1 MLLTGC
7 ISTAPP
13 AAAPT
18 TPAAP
23 PAPTTAPNG
32 TTVNVS
38 TPTQPCCPHETLW
51 QFLGVTG
58 GAKFLAGI
66 IERIRNRLGSVFP
79 GLESTPPVLAITDPK
94 MAASSNPAEAAAA
107 GAKAD
112 EDAAPQKIKAI
123 RYLATLGCAGCYP
136 GIEDAL
142 LESLDDCTEEVRY
155 EAAKALRELSGKPCS
170 TCKTKSCCSPK
181 VLKKLDEVAN
191 KMEKGCYKEPSA
203 RVRREARL
211 AMAGCGGSPPT
222 NEAPKEGPSEGPPGS
237 PQPVTASESAPN
249 GGEGGQAGAVASTS
263 AERASPSSSN
273 AIAGRSGAAG
283 QPRVAI
289 LPADSDCGCGQTQSV
304 VVQTTPAAKATHS
317 ATASTPAPALAPQQ
331 SESSP
336 AARIVRPATVSVIR
350 SSGAVLA
357 EVNGEL
363 VFESE
368 VAPEVDRQLA
378 NFGPSMSLDEKL
390 RQRPIYIRRELARV
404 IDRKLL
410 CQEARR
416 ASPQVTQ
423 AAFDAA
429 DGDEATIATAWLK
442 GNIRVDET
450 VTQEQLIAC
459 YRANWT
465 RFEQPAAVRYEQ
477 LTAPVDRFASR
488 DEAKAAIEVM
498 RNRALG
504 IPQPP
509 FGTSRTKAVE
519 AKTFDWTRKDQIPS
533 ARIAQM
539 LFTMPIGAISEVI
552 EGTDGWRV
560 LRVLERHGAGPAP
573 LESVADAVRLEILR
587 ERHDYLEEAYM
598 RQLRGRARIWTAF
611 DQSSPKAQVQ
621 GVRPLAD

>member
-1 MLLTGC
+1 
-7 ISTAPP
+7 
-13 AAAPT
+13 
-18 TPAAP
+18 
-23 PAPTTAPNG
+23 
-32 TTVNVS
+32 
-38 TPTQPCCPHETLW
+38 
-51 QFLGVTG
+51 
-58 GAKFLAGI
+58 
-66 IERIRNRLGSVFP
+66 
-79 GLESTPPVLAITDPK
+79 

-191 KMEKGCYKEPSA
+191 KMEKGCYKESSA

-222 NEAPKEGPSEGPPGS
+222 NETPKEGPSEGPLGS
-237 PQPVTASESAPN
+237 PQSVTASEMAPN
-249 GGEGGQAGAVASTS
+249 GAEGGQAGAGPVASTS
-263 AERASPSSSN
+263 AQPVTSSSSN
-273 AIAGRSGAAG
+273 ALAGRTGAAG
-283 QPRVAI
+283 HSRVAI
-289 LPADSDCGCGQTQSV
+289 VPAESDSDCGCGPTQSV
-304 VVQTTPAAKATHS
+304 VVQTTPAAKAAPS
-317 ATASTPAPALAPQQ
+317 AATPTPALAPKV
-331 SESSP
+331 SEAAP
-336 AARIVRPATVSVIR
+336 AARIARPVAVSVIR

-378 NFGPSMSLDEKL
+378 DLGPEISLEEKL
-390 RQRPIYIRRELARV
+390 HQRPTYVHRELERV
-404 IDRKLL
+404 IDRQLL

-465 RFEQPAAVRYEQ
+465 QFQQPAAVRYEQ
-477 LTAPVDRFASR
+477 LMAPMDQFASR
-488 DEAKAAIEVM
+488 DEAKAAIEYL
-498 RNRALG
+498 RNRSLG

-509 FGTSRTKAVE
+509 FGANRTKAVE
-519 AKTFDWTRKDQIPS
+519 ARTFDWTRKDQVPS
-533 ARIAQM
+533 ARIAQA

-552 EGTDGWRV
+552 EETDGWRV

-573 LESVADAVRLEILR
+573 LASVAQEVRQEILR
-587 ERHDYLEEAYM
+587 ERRDYLEEAYL